1 LIKTNSILFSYNAE
15 KEFAFPSI
23 DLSQGQQALLIGAS
37 GSGKSTYMNIIGGL
51 NSNYKGELIVANQ
64 NIGDLSSSALDKFR
78 GSKIGIIFQE
88 SNLVESLTLEQNLLL
103 RLKLA
108 RKLKKEVEWDYLLD
122 ALKIKSLL
130 KQMPKTLSIGERQ
143 RANIALALITQPKV
157 VLADEPTSAL
167 DDQNANQ
174 VIDLLKQVSEALN
187 TTLLIIT
194 HDNRV
199 KDHFKNQV
207 SL

>member
-1 LIKTNSILFSYNAE
+1 MIKTNSILFSYNAE

-108 RKLKKEVEWDYLLD
+108 RKLKKKVEWDYLLD

>member
-1 LIKTNSILFSYNAE
+1 MIKTNSILFSYNAE

-174 VIDLLKQVSEALN
+174 VINLLKQVSEALN

>member
-1 LIKTNSILFSYNAE
+1 MIKTNSILFSYNAE

-64 NIGDLSSSALDKFR
+64 NIGELSSSALDKFR

>member
-1 LIKTNSILFSYNAE
+1 MIKTNSILFSYNAE

-64 NIGDLSSSALDKFR
+64 NIGELSSSALDKFR

-130 KQMPKTLSIGERQ
+130 KQMPETLSIGERQ

>member
-1 LIKTNSILFSYNAE
+1 MIKTNSILFSYNAE

-64 NIGDLSSSALDKFR
+64 NIGELSSSALDKFR

-143 RANIALALITQPKV
+143 RANKKYQK
-157 VLADEPTSAL
+157 
-167 DDQNANQ
+167 
-174 VIDLLKQVSEALN
+174 
-187 TTLLIIT
+187 
-194 HDNRV
+194 RC
-199 KDHFKNQV
+199 
-207 SL
+207 

>member
-64 NIGDLSSSALDKFR
+64 NIGELSSSALDKFR

>member
-1 LIKTNSILFSYNAE
+1 MIKTNSILFSYNAE